1 MARIRLLLKN
11 IDLPKI
17 VVENVDANETN
28 EDSGGVPYDLLIFLS
43 LFRSGTTYIF
53 H

>member
-1 MARIRLLLKN
+1 M
-11 IDLPKI
+11 
-17 VVENVDANETN
+17 DASETN

-43 LFRSGTTYIF
+43 LFRSGTTPFINGVDI